1 MGTLVAAPDSLAEL
15 EQAIAPILDDVP
27 LDDPQAPPLPF
38 QPIIPAET
46 PRRLA
51 AVDGGSS
58 VVLDARTSGVYA
70 VRAGYTIRGVE
81 DRFQDRLS
89 TKAYRTVTR
98 RGFLSA
104 WESLRRDYS
113 WGVPF
118 QTPALEPT
126 RLVPCLADD
135 ERTLAEY
142 NAARRALLELRRGD
156 LLLLDGSLDTEER
169 LGELRVNLV
178 ERAREAGIPIASVTK
193 DSTRTLGGILPVT
206 MEMEE
211 WAERR
216 KLAAPWWVDV
226 TEPLHLQ
233 DSGARTIV
241 ARFDRRAP
249 AYRVDVA
256 GAPPEGVLAALLECC
271 NDAAYPGYPY
281 PLARIHHRVHY
292 EPGESADLRRD
303 LEGIVARR
311 RGHRLSHR
319 LLSKGRDVLELAH

>member
-1 MGTLVAAPDSLAEL
+1 MAAPVPGNEL
-15 EQAIAPILDDVP
+15 EDAIAPILDEVADETVSPHALEFRPINPAPVP
-27 LDDPQAPPLPF
+27 
-38 QPIIPAET
+38 
-46 PRRLA
+46 RGLA

-58 VVLDARTSGVYA
+58 VVLDARTSGLYA
-70 VRAGYTIRGVE
+70 VRAGYTIRSDD
-81 DRFQDRLS
+81 DRFLDRIP

-104 WESLRRDYS
+104 WEGLRKLYA
-113 WGVPF
+113 WGVVF
-118 QTPALEPT
+118 ETPALEPM

-135 ERTLAEY
+135 ERSLAEY

-156 LLLLDGSLDTEER
+156 LLLLDGSLDSEER
-169 LGELRVNLV
+169 LGELRISLL
-178 ERAREAGIPIASVTK
+178 ERAREAGIPVASVTK
-193 DSTRTLGGILPVT
+193 DSTRTIGGVLPVT

-211 WAERR
+211 LAVRR
-216 KLAAPWWVDV
+216 KVAAPWFVDV
-226 TEPLHLQ
+226 TEALGLA
-233 DSGARTIV
+233 DARSRVLV
-241 ARFDRRAP
+241 ARFDARTP

-256 GAPPEGVLAALLECC
+256 GAPPEELVGALLECC

-311 RGHRLSHR
+311 RGHRLSLR
-319 LLSKGRDVLELAH
+319 LLTKGRDVLELAH